1 MGKFRVPT
9 TPEQWAKQAEVPP
22 AEVVV
27 NPEMPEIRVAKV
39 QSALSA
45 EGPDTG
51 PTVQRYPWMGL
62 NPKVIKYQQVRL
74 PEPLHA
80 KLMWLASHVGGESG
94 HSIALKGIEE
104 KVNALLIKQGVDPR
118 LV

>member
-27 NPEMPEIRVAKV
+27 SPEVSEIRVAMM

-45 EGPDTG
+45 EGPDTEA
-51 PTVQRYPWMGL
+51 TTQRYPWMGL

-80 KLMWLASHVGGESG
+80 KLMWLGSHVGGESG

-104 KVNALLIKQGVDPR
+104 KVNALLIEQGVDPR

>member
-9 TPEQWAKQAEVPP
+9 TPEQWAKQAEAPP
-22 AEVVV
+22 SEVIV
-27 NPEMPEIRVAKV
+27 NPTEGLNTGAT
-39 QSALSA
+39 AL
-45 EGPDTG
+45 
-51 PTVQRYPWMGL
+51 RYPWMGL

-80 KLMWLASHVGGESG
+80 KLMWLSSHVGGVSG

-104 KVNALLIKQGVDPR
+104 KVNVLLIEQGVDPHF
-118 LV
+118 V